1 MINFTLLVLIA
12 FAIFMVVR
20 ILTKTIR
27 NERNRRAFASTMKPG
42 DLVKVPVLDDHY
54 VGEVFE
60 VNGDEVKIIVT
71 ASKNRVYPKSK

>member
-1 MINFTLLVLIA
+1 MMNFTFLVLIA
-12 FAIFMVVR
+12 FAIFMLVK

>member
-1 MINFTLLVLIA
+1 MINFTLSVLIA
-12 FAIFMVVR
+12 FAIFMLVK

-42 DLVKVPVLDDHY
+42 DSVKVPVLDDHY

-71 ASKNRVYPKSK
+71 APKNRVYPKSK

>member
-1 MINFTLLVLIA
+1 MMNFTFLVLIA
-12 FAIFMVVR
+12 FAIFMLVR

-71 ASKNRVYPKSK
+71 ASKNRVYPKSN

>member
-1 MINFTLLVLIA
+1 
-12 FAIFMVVR
+12 
-20 ILTKTIR
+20 
-27 NERNRRAFASTMKPG
+27 
-42 DLVKVPVLDDHY
+42 LVKVPVLDDHY